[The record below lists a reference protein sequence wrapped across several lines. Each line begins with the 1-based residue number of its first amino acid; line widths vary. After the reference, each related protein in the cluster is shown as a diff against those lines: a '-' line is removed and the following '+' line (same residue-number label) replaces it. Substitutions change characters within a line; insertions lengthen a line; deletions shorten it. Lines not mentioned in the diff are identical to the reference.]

1 MQDRLLGNPGQP
13 WRADAERLKVVVGQL
28 MNCQSHWL
36 ETDHDARLGSALG
49 ACRQLWCDLQDALG
63 RGTAEFPLEISQ
75 NILILSVYGLS
86 RLEAVEHEPSRD
98 ALGGLIALMRNLAM
112 SLQPLAQA
120 A

>member
-1 MQDRLLGNPGQP
+1 
-13 WRADAERLKVVVGQL
+13 
-28 MNCQSHWL
+28 MNCQSHWQ
-36 ETDHDARLGSALG
+36 ETDHDARLVNALA

-63 RGTAEFPLEISQ
+63 RGTSEFPLEISQ

-98 ALGGLIALMRNLAM
+98 ALGGLIALTRNLAM